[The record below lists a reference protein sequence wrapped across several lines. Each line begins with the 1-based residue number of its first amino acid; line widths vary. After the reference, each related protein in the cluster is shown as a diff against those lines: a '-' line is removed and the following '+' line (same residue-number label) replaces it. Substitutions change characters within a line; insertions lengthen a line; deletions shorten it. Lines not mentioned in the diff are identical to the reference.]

1 MESMLRSVILALL
14 SAGAGQST
22 ETSPRRLALAT
33 LWGAATAIL
42 ATAGLGCAALALWIW
57 QIPQLGPIGASLTV
71 SALLFAAALA
81 GLGALRGV
89 LATPAAK
96 PSPLAAGSLAP
107 LLGEA
112 QRLFNEH
119 KGAALVVALLAGL
132 AMERHEREK

>member
-1 MESMLRSVILALL
+1 METVLRSVILAILRAG
-14 SAGAGQST
+14 SAESP
-22 ETSPRRLALAT
+22 ETSPRRLAIAT

-71 SALLFAAALA
+71 SALLFAAAFA

-89 LATPAAK
+89 LAASTAK
-96 PSPLAAGSLAP
+96 PSPPAAGSPAL

-112 QRLFNEH
+112 QRLFNDH

-132 AMERHEREK
+132 AIERHEREK